1 MSRPDEEEAM
11 AFTVATVWREERVS
25 CPHPDIL
32 QGFASGALEGGA
44 MEFLTFH
51 LEESQCPYCNSVL
64 EDLRSRQQDAEE
76 SRMSGIKD
84 RLMRST
90 VTALRRASGA

>member
-1 MSRPDEEEAM
+1 MSNHDDELL

-32 QGFASGALEGGA
+32 QAFESGSLAPGA
-44 MEFLTFH
+44 MEFLEFH
-51 LEESQCPYCNSVL
+51 LNESACPYCNSVL
-64 EDLRSRQQDAEE
+64 QDLRSRQLDADE
-76 SRMSGIKD
+76 SRMSDLKD

-90 VTALRRASGA
+90 VSELRRVSGS

>member
-1 MSRPDEEEAM
+1 MDDSADDLL

-32 QGFASGALEGGA
+32 QAYETGALSPGA
-44 MEFLTFH
+44 LEFLTFH
-51 LEESQCPYCNSVL
+51 LQESECPYCNSVL
-64 EDLRSRQQDAEE
+64 EDLRSRQHDAEDA
-76 SRMSGIKD
+76 RMSDLKD

-90 VTALRRASGA
+90 VSELRRATGA